1 MAYLD
6 ATDWLDIQSTNAT
19 NEKRFSQ
26 LGIVD
31 AVKDSTPA
39 TSQYILP
46 SELEKMRTLSSL
58 RDLQIPVL
66 KDQTVT
72 VVTTP
77 GYSYIPN
84 NLPESA
90 QYTFTAV
97 DVFSG
102 FRHYPSIY
110 ANNAVDEAFA
120 KREVMKNIAY
130 AMANEVETQ
139 LLTILESRKTQVLS
153 YTTQVSQ
160 GDGTYSFN
168 TGTDT
173 LEINKAAQ
181 KETMFFN
188 LEALM
193 AANELQGSYRIVT
206 NRAGLSVQK
215 AEQLKYSV
223 ANTQNKA
230 ALGMFPE
237 SNMYE
242 TGNISAGS
250 DIFNGYLLRDGSIGV
265 IENFPYDFRNGTS
278 FAGKSWSVTDV
289 ELPFARMRANI
300 YTNNEATNA
309 TALVGAGTNSD
320 TIMTH
325 FSEMAIWLRFY
336 IVYRYNSDL
345 STRAN
350 DIVKLKGLTT

>member
-6 ATDWLDIQSTNAT
+6 ATDWNDIQDTNAT

-31 AVKDSTPA
+31 AVKDGTPG
-39 TSQYILP
+39 TEKFLKP
-46 SELEKMRTLSSL
+46 SAIEKLRTASSL
-58 RDLQIPVL
+58 RDVQIPVI

-72 VVTTP
+72 VNTTP
-77 GYSYIPN
+77 GFSFIPD

-102 FRHYPSIY
+102 FRHYPGQF
-110 ANNAVDEAFA
+110 ANNSMDEAFV
-120 KREVMKNIAY
+120 KKEVMKNIAY
-130 AMANEVETQ
+130 AMGTSVETLLTTVLEARKTQ
-139 LLTILESRKTQVLS
+139 LLNF
-153 YTTQVSQ
+153 TTQVSQ

-168 TGTDT
+168 SGTDT

-188 LEALM
+188 LDHLM
-193 AANELQGSYRIVT
+193 KANELGGEYRIVT

-223 ANTQNKA
+223 DNTKNLA
-230 ALGMFPE
+230 ALGMFPM

-242 TGNISAGS
+242 TGNISGGS
-250 DIFNGYLLRDGSIGV
+250 DIFNGYLLRDGAMGM
-265 IENFPYDFRNGTS
+265 IENYPFDFRNGTE
-278 FAGKSWSVTDV
+278 FAGKKWSISDV
-289 ELPFARMRANI
+289 EIPFTRMRANI
-300 YTNNEATNA
+300 FVNNEATDA
-309 TALVGAGTNSD
+309 TALVSAGTDSNL
-320 TIMTH
+320 IMTH
-325 FSEMAIWLRFY
+325 FQEMAIWLRFY
-336 IVYRYNSDL
+336 IVYPYNSDL
-345 STRAN
+345 TTRTN
-350 DIVKLKGLTT
+350 DVVKVKGLTT